1 LTSPGSPLE
10 RRPVFLASLAA
21 LIGLGLVA
29 AFRSYAGP
37 DTGFLLDEA
46 ARVLDGARLYV
57 DLVDMNPPLIV
68 LLNMAVVFLA
78 GQLGLPEVLAYRLGC
93 TLALLAL
100 LLLTARLL
108 RQLMPG
114 ELAFRR
120 GVTLLFAFAL
130 FTLAGQ
136 DFGERE
142 HLVLALTVPYIV
154 LAAGR
159 AARREVPPLAA
170 ALSGLL
176 AGVAFVLKPPFA
188 LLWLLLEAYLRLRR
202 RVAWRALPP
211 ETVGIGGFLALC
223 AVATVVWAPGYLELV
238 RLLAAPYTNFLYVPF
253 WELLVRGPG
262 ALLIV
267 FALLAFVAL
276 RRHIRHPDAL
286 GVVGLGAL
294 ACLMAGAAQQK
305 GFSYHF
311 YPALALAAVLLGL
324 IAWDASES
332 RGTWVV
338 AIYRVIA
345 SSVFATLV
353 VVVCVR
359 AATDIVRRSHDPEY
373 TQMERLLPLVR
384 ARAAGE
390 SVYVMSYNI
399 SSAYPLL
406 NYAGAHSASRF
417 AQLWILP
424 AAYMDQ
430 LRGAAPLRFRTLR
443 DMTPSERFLNQAVF
457 EDLRDRRPKLL
468 LVLQHAR
475 DLPENGFRRLDY
487 IGYFARDPRI
497 AGVLD
502 RYQLLADLGD
512 FKVYER
518 VSDGAARSAPPPL
531 VEPGTRDVAR
541 APRRGGPT
549 LGFGDGPV
557 LLALLAFLVSVA
569 VTGMIERGRGA
580 AASRGVG
587 VSRAA

>member
-10 RRPVFLASLAA
+10 RRPVFLAALAA
-21 LIGLGLVA
+21 LIGLGLA
-29 AFRSYAGP
+29 AHFRGYVGP

-68 LLNMAVVFLA
+68 LLNMAAVLLA
-78 GQLGLPEVLAYRLGC
+78 RQLGMAEVLVYRLGC
-93 TLALLAL
+93 TVSLLAL
-100 LLLTARLL
+100 LLLTALLLRRLL
-108 RQLMPG
+108 PG

-120 GVTLLFAFAL
+120 GVVLLFVFAL

-142 HLVLALTVPYIV
+142 QLVLALTVPYLV
-154 LAAGR
+154 LTAGR
-159 AARREVPPLAA
+159 AARRDVPRMPAALVGLLAA
-170 ALSGLL
+170 A
-176 AGVAFVLKPPFA
+176 AFALKPPFA
-188 LLWLLLEAYLRLRR
+188 LLWLFLEAYLRIRR
-202 RVAWRALPP
+202 RVAWHALP
-211 ETVGIGGFLALC
+211 ETLSIAGFLMLYA
-223 AVATVVWAPGYLELV
+223 AATVLWAPGYLGLV

-276 RRHIRHPDAL
+276 RGHIRHPDAL
-286 GVVGLGAL
+286 GVVALGAL
-294 ACLMAGAAQQK
+294 AFLIAGAAQQK

-324 IAWDASES
+324 IAWDASKS

-338 AIYRVIA
+338 ATYRVIA

-359 AATDIVRRSHDPEY
+359 AATDIVRRSRDPEY

-430 LRGAAPLRFRTLR
+430 LRGAAPLRFRGVG

-487 IGYFARDPRI
+487 VGYFARDPGI

-518 VSDGAARSAPPPL
+518 VPDGAARSGPPPM

-541 APRRGGPT
+541 AARRGGPT
-549 LGFGDGPV
+549 LGFGDAPV
-557 LLALLAFLVSVA
+557 LLALLSFLVSAAVA
-569 VTGMIERGRGA
+569 GMIERDRTLPPA
-580 AASRGVG
+580 AESA
-587 VSRAA
+587 